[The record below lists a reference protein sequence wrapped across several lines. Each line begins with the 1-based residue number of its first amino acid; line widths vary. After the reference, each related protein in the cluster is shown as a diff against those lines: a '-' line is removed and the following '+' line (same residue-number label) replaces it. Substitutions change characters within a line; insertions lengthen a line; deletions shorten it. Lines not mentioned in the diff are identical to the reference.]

1 MSQTIECYYSLS
13 SPWAYFGGPDFAA
26 LAERTGSKIV
36 LRPYDFM
43 KVVPVNGGVPL
54 RTRPQPR
61 QDYHALELDRWR
73 KRLGMPLN
81 LKPRFYPT
89 DNKPAGHMVIAAQQ
103 RGLDAQALSHAIL
116 RALWAEEQDIALPE
130 TRRAIA
136 ESLGYDGAALV
147 AAETAPETLAEYA
160 ANTERALEI
169 GVFGAPTYVWN
180 ATLYWGQDRLSFL
193 EEDMRAAAA

>member
-1 MSQTIECYYSLS
+1 MSQTIECFYSLS
-13 SPWAYFGGPDFAA
+13 SPWAYFGGPAFAD
-26 LAERTGSKIV
+26 LAERSGAKIV

-116 RALWAEEQDIALPE
+116 RALWAEEQDIAQPE

-147 AAETAPETLAEYA
+147 AAETAPETVAEYA

-169 GVFGAPTYVWN
+169 GVFGAPIYVWN